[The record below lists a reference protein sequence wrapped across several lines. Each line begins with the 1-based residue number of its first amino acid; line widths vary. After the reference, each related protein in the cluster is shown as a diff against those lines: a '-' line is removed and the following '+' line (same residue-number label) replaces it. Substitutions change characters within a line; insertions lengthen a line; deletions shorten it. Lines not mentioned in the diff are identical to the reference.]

1 MTKGKQMELD
11 LRADL
16 DRFLQE
22 QASELTESVSKMLL
36 EGRQVSAKN
45 RYEGY
50 GMLASSMAMIMAS
63 MKTMKKDMAELLEYM
78 RADDFNAAGQVAVL
92 DDSLTKLIGDA
103 LKMSALAKRIGND
116 LLVSGNE
123 ERSR

>member
-1 MTKGKQMELD
+1 
-11 LRADL
+11 
-16 DRFLQE
+16 
-22 QASELTESVSKMLL
+22 
-36 EGRQVSAKN
+36 
-45 RYEGY
+45 
-50 GMLASSMAMIMAS
+50 MIMAS